1 MRLFEKIVSLQ
12 KYWRQKLS
20 SILELQI
27 AKKDSLPNN
36 NNFWQI
42 LSFYEIIKKIYLILG
57 ILQIRIPTED
67 Y

>member
-36 NNFWQI
+36 NFWQI